1 MKTKLTPIAAAAA
14 VALAGA
20 IVPAMAQTAAP
31 APTAAASAPIVKD
44 TMVQTVEVTGI
55 RASMQQSLNQKR
67 NAETHVEVITAEDMG
82 KLPDKNVADSL
93 QRVPGVTI
101 SSAGATEGG
110 FDESDR
116 VSMRGTNASL
126 TQTLINGHNI
136 GSGDW
141 FALDQTA
148 TGAVGR
154 SVSYTL
160 LPSEVVGSVVV
171 HKTSQASLVEGGV
184 VGSVDILTRKP
195 LDFKKTFT
203 LAGSVGGVYADL
215 PAKTDPQAN
224 ILANWKNEAGTV
236 GILAQAFFEKRHL
249 RRDGVEELGYEQIG
263 ATSKVGLAHPDLA
276 NVWYPTSMGEALFTQ
291 ERKRTGGLLDIQVK
305 PNSAVTLDLN
315 GFYSKLNATNYNRNF
330 LLWNTHAIAQGNG
343 QAPDPGYV
351 VSTLN
356 GVSTLTQASFSA
368 TDATSLDANGN
379 PKPVQHGIYDMI
391 SRPGEAASTQF
402 VDFDGDFRLNDKLKL
417 QTKIGVSKG
426 VGVTPRQDVLE
437 ADVTGTGG
445 AYKLNGA
452 GSAPSFSLPGLNT
465 AAAPTSAHYG
475 LDWIFGANN
484 VKVTDNEKWQQI
496 DAQYDA
502 DIGVLSSVKF
512 GARANQHERDELD
525 PINAGAKGGWD
536 PSTWGTPGGAYPSN
550 FAQNLGGSVPPGTWY
565 LTPAQLSAFSAQ
577 YRNLGD
583 GTFNTATSRNYPG
596 FAYSVH
602 ETTNAGYVQANLE
615 GNKWS
620 GDVGV
625 RLVQT
630 NEHVLFYTPGDSNPN
645 NPNNIPGAIDSAWG
659 WWLPQRVNHTYND
672 VLPSG
677 NLRFEITKDLIARVA
692 ASRTMTRADYTAL
705 AGSASLTPPGVD
717 SGIGSGS
724 AGNPNLKP
732 ITSNNL
738 DASIEWYFADRSLL
752 SASAFF
758 MDLTSYVSL
767 GHTSGTY
774 VTQTASHPGGIPIEY
789 SLTTPI
795 NSSAKVKGVELE
807 FQEPIWGG
815 LGVDTNLTFIGA
827 KTADG
832 AAMVGAS
839 KLTYNLSGYF
849 ENDLFSARI
858 GWNHRSSFYSG
869 LDRQTAFYQAAVG
882 EVNASLNV
890 KINKMFSVHLDAR
903 NLNNAKLKYYALNTE
918 QPRAIYQNGRQ
929 YYLTASFEY

>member
-20 IVPAMAQTAAP
+20 IVPAFAQTAAAP
-31 APTAAASAPIVKD
+31 AAAASAAKETTV
-44 TMVQTVEVTGI
+44 VQTVEITGI
-55 RASMQQSLNQKR
+55 RAAMQQSLNQKR

-141 FALDQTA
+141 FALDQTG

-195 LDFKKTFT
+195 LDFKKPFT
-203 LAGSVGGVYADL
+203 LAGSLGAVYADL

-224 ILANWKNEAGTV
+224 LLANWKNEAGTFGV
-236 GILAQAFFEKRHL
+236 LAQVFFEKRHL
-249 RRDGVEELGYEQIG
+249 RRDGVEELGYEQIKPFQADG
-263 ATSKVGLAHPDLA
+263 VTPTKVVSEHPDLA
-276 NVWYPTSMGEALFTQ
+276 NVWYPTAIGEALFTQ
-291 ERKRTGGLLDIQVK
+291 ERKRTGGLLDIQLK

-315 GFYSKLNATNYNRNF
+315 GFYSKLNATNYNRNL
-330 LLWNTHAIAQGNG
+330 LLWNTHAIAQGAG
-343 QAPDPGYV
+343 QSPDPGYV
-351 VSTLN
+351 VSTQN
-356 GVSTLTQASFSA
+356 GVSTLTSASFSA
-368 TDATSLDANGN
+368 NDPATGN
-379 PKPVQHGIYDMI
+379 AVQHGIYDMI

-402 VDFDGDFRLNDKLKL
+402 INFDGDFRLSDAFKLS
-417 QTKIGVSKG
+417 TKIGVSKG
-426 VGVTPRQDVLE
+426 LGVTPRQDVLE
-437 ADVTGTGG
+437 ADVTHTGG
-445 AYKLNGA
+445 AYHLNGA
-452 GSAPSFSLPGLNT
+452 SSAPSFNLGALNT
-465 AAAPTSAHYG
+465 AAAPTAANYG

-484 VKVTDNEKWQQI
+484 VKVTDDEKWQQI
-496 DAQYDA
+496 DAEYSA
-502 DIGVLSSVKF
+502 DVGVLSSVKF
-512 GARANQHERDELD
+512 GLRANQHERDELD
-525 PINAGAKGGWD
+525 PLNAGAKGGWD
-536 PSTWGTPGGAYPSN
+536 PSTWGTPGGAFPSN
-550 FAQNLGGSVPPGTWY
+550 FGQNLGGSVPAGTWY
-565 LTPAQLSAFSAQ
+565 LTPAQLAAFSAQ

-583 GTFNTATSRNYPG
+583 GTFNTPTSRNYPG

-602 ETTNAGYVQANLE
+602 ETTQAGYVQANLE

-625 RLVQT
+625 RVVQT
-630 NEHVLFYTPGDSNPN
+630 NEHVLFYTPGSSDPAST
-645 NPNNIPGAIDSAWG
+645 NNIPGAIDSAWG
-659 WWLPQRVNHTYND
+659 WWLPQKVDHTYND

-677 NLRFEITKDLIARVA
+677 NLRFELSKDLIGRVA

-717 SGIGSGS
+717 TGIGSGS

-732 ITSNNL
+732 ITSNNV
-738 DASIEWYFADRSLL
+738 DASIEWYFADRALL

-767 GHTSGTY
+767 GHTNGTY
-774 VTQTASHPGGIPIEY
+774 VTQTATHPEGIPIEY

-795 NSSAKVKGVELE
+795 NSSAKVKGIEVA
-807 FQEPIWGG
+807 FQMPIWGG
-815 LGVDTNLTFIGA
+815 LGVDTNATWISS
-827 KTADG
+827 KTGDG
-832 AAMVGAS
+832 SPMVGAS
-839 KLTYNLSGYF
+839 KLTYNVSGYF
-849 ENDLFSARI
+849 ENDFFSTRV
-858 GWNHRSSFYSG
+858 GYNHRSSFYSG
-869 LDRQTAFYQAAVG
+869 LDRQTAFYQNGVG
-882 EVNASLNV
+882 SLDASVNV
-890 KINKMFSVHLDAR
+890 KLSKMLSVHFDAR
-903 NLNNAKLKYYALNTE
+903 NLNNAKLSYYALNKD

>member
-20 IVPAMAQTAAP
+20 MAPALAQTAAAP
-31 APTAAASAPIVKD
+31 AAAASAPAAKEA
-44 TMVQTVEVTGI
+44 VQTVEVTGI
-55 RASMQQSLNQKR
+55 RAAMQQSLNQKR

-141 FALDQTA
+141 FALDQTG

-224 ILANWKNEAGTV
+224 ILANWKNESGTL

-249 RRDGVEELGYEQIG
+249 RRDGVEELGYEQIAAG
-263 ATSKVGLAHPDLA
+263 SKVALAHPDLS
-276 NVWYPTSMGEALFTQ
+276 NVWYPTAIGEALFEQ
-291 ERKRTGGLLDIQVK
+291 ERKRTGGLIDIEFK
-305 PNSAVTLDLN
+305 PTNAITLDLN
-315 GFYSKLNATNYNRNF
+315 GFYSKLNATNYNRNL
-330 LLWNTHAIAQGNG
+330 LLWNTHAIAQGAG
-343 QAPDPGYV
+343 QAPDAGYT
-351 VSTLN
+351 VSTHN
-356 GVSTLTQASFSA
+356 GVSTLTSATFSP
-368 TDATSLDANGN
+368 TDATNLDANGN
-379 PKPVQHGIYDMI
+379 PKAVQHGIYDMI
-391 SRPGEAASTQF
+391 SRPGEAARTQF
-402 VDFDGDFRLNDKLKL
+402 IDFDGDFKLTDKFKL
-417 QTKIGVSKG
+417 STKIGVSNG
-426 VGVTPRQDVLE
+426 LGVTPRQDVLE
-437 ADVTGTGG
+437 ADVTNTGG
-445 AYKLNGA
+445 AYQLNGA
-452 GSAPSFSLPGLNT
+452 SSAPTFSLPGLNT
-465 AAAPTSAHYG
+465 AAAPTAAHYG

-484 VKVTDNEKWQQI
+484 VKVTDDEKWQQV
-496 DAQYDA
+496 DAEYAA
-502 DIGVLSSVKF
+502 DVGVLSSVKF
-512 GARANQHERDELD
+512 GLRGNQHERDELN
-525 PINAGAKGGWD
+525 PVNAGAKGGWD
-536 PSTWGTPGGAYPSN
+536 PSTWGVPGGAYPSN
-550 FAQNLGGSVPPGTWY
+550 FAQNLGGSVPAGTWY
-565 LTPAQLSAFSAQ
+565 LTPAQLAAFSAQ

-602 ETTNAGYVQANLE
+602 ETTSAGYVQANLE
-615 GNKWS
+615 GDKWS
-620 GDVGV
+620 GDAGV

-630 NEHVLFYTPGDSNPN
+630 REHVLFYTPGNGDPAST
-645 NPNNIPGAIDSAWG
+645 NNIPGAIDSAWG
-659 WWLPQRVNHTYND
+659 WWLPQKVNHTYND
-672 VLPSG
+672 FLPSA
-677 NLRFEITKDLIARVA
+677 NLRLELSKDLIARFA

-705 AGSASLTPPGVD
+705 AGSASLSPPGVD
-717 SGIGSGS
+717 TGIGSGS

-738 DASIEWYFADRSLL
+738 DASLEWYFADRSLL

-767 GHTSGTY
+767 GHTNGTY
-774 VTQTASHPGGIPIEY
+774 ITQTAAHPGGIPIEY

-795 NSSAKVKGVELE
+795 NSSAKVKGIEVE
-807 FQEPIWGG
+807 FQKPIWGG
-815 LGVDTNLTFIGA
+815 LGIDTNLTFIGA
-827 KTADG
+827 KTGDG
-832 AAMVGAS
+832 SAMVGAS

-849 ENDLFSARI
+849 ENDVFSTRL

-869 LDRQTAFYQAAVG
+869 LDRQTAFYQDAVG
-882 EVNASLNV
+882 ELDASLNV
-890 KINKMFSVHLDAR
+890 KLGKMFSVHLDAR
-903 NLNNAKLKYYALNTE
+903 NLNNAKLSYYALNKD

-929 YYLTASFEY
+929 YYLSASFEY